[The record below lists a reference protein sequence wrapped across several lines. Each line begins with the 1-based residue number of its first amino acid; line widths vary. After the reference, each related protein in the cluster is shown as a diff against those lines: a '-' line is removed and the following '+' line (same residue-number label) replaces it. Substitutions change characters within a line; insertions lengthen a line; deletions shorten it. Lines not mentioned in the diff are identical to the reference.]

1 MAQDLFNI
9 APAFYGMSMVPQ
21 ASWVDYGFA
30 LLIIAGSDG
39 EVSDPEMEWLTIE
52 LAEALGVDEKIV
64 AAWEEYDFDE
74 EPLAEVFAKIDSR
87 SVASYSKL
95 LLYDAIRMS
104 YADDE
109 YAKSEREKVGEAAI
123 MLNVDKDTVLGI
135 EALVEQER
143 ALEKLRAIIL

>member
-1 MAQDLFNI
+1 MAQDLFNM
-9 APAFYGMSMVPQ
+9 APAFYGMSMVPKE
-21 ASWVDYGFA
+21 SWVDYGFA

-39 EVSDPEMEWLTIE
+39 DVSDPEMEWLTID
-52 LAEALGVDEKIV
+52 LADALEVDEKIV

-74 EPLAEVFAKIDSR
+74 EPLSEVFDKINSQ

-109 YAKSEREKVGEAAI
+109 YAKSEREKVGEAAMI
-123 MLNVDKDTVLGI
+123 LNVEKETVLAV

-143 ALEKLRAIIL
+143 ATEKLRSIIL